1 MEKYIKEVRRDLH
14 ETNSHLA
21 TSKAESELSVSK
33 IGLGMSTLREEIH
46 SLERT
51 VTRRDDYFQSYD
63 KKLNGVM

>member
-1 MEKYIKEVRRDLH
+1 
-14 ETNSHLA
+14 
-21 TSKAESELSVSK
+21 
-33 IGLGMSTLREEIH
+33 MSTLREEIH